1 MAFVNQAVP
10 DIRRKLQRLD
20 CFMDKQMSE
29 LVTIA
34 GKVYNDRET
43 PEDKQTS
50 DEEACRSA
58 TEALLRELDLM
69 GYRVSA
75 RKGLGVAGAIG
86 TGTSALVLQDKNYK
100 YLRSAIDA
108 DLEQLEKSITLLQD
122 SLSSSAEEALQHRQ
136 ELDLLFLL
144 QENPKKG
151 QETSISSKN
160 SSLKCWCQWL
170 NMKRY
175 PFLSRTSKPSW
186 SFSSQANHSSEDLFL
201 LLGFSDWP
209 SLQPVLFALVL
220 LCYLLTLTGNAALVL
235 LAVRD
240 PRLHTPMYYFL
251 CHLALVDAGFTAS
264 VVPALLAS
272 LSGLALRLS
281 RGGCAAQLCASLA
294 LGSAECVL
302 LAVMALD
309 RAAAVCRPL
318 RYAALASPPRCR
330 ALAAACWLGGLAN
343 AAAQTALLAARPL
356 CSARRL
362 DHFICELPALLQLA
376 CRGGRGATER
386 QMFAARVVIL
396 LVPSAVILACYG
408 AVGRAVWGMRSRA
421 GRRKAAGT
429 CGSHL
434 TAVCL
439 FYGSAT
445 YTYLQPTHS
454 YNQGRGKFVSLF
466 YTVVTP
472 ALNPLIYTLRN
483 KEVKE
488 AARRLLR
495 SLGETARGWGGRRA
509 PGRGYPF
516 GQ

>member
-1 MAFVNQAVP
+1 MGCNASRPATRFFQQGSTNFP
-10 DIRRKLQRLD
+10 NNWGLS
-20 CFMDKQMSE
+20 M
-29 LVTIA
+29 
-34 GKVYNDRET
+34 ET
-43 PEDKQTS
+43 Q
-50 DEEACRSA
+50 
-58 TEALLRELDLM
+58 
-69 GYRVSA
+69 
-75 RKGLGVAGAIG
+75 
-86 TGTSALVLQDKNYK
+86 
-100 YLRSAIDA
+100 
-108 DLEQLEKSITLLQD
+108 
-122 SLSSSAEEALQHRQ
+122 
-136 ELDLLFLL
+136 
-144 QENPKKG
+144 NPKKG
-151 QETSISSKN
+151 QETSLSSKN

-281 RGGCAAQLCASLA
+281 RGGCA
-294 LGSAECVL
+294 
-302 LAVMALD
+302 
-309 RAAAVCRPL
+309 
-318 RYAALASPPRCR
+318 
-330 ALAAACWLGGLAN
+330 
-343 AAAQTALLAARPL
+343 PL